1 MKKEVLTAIVGI
13 CLLGMIGVFG
23 GYEHGRLTALTT
35 SIAEII
41 CIICGLASAY
51 FLMRGEES

>member
-23 GYEHGRLTALTT
+23 GYEHDRLSAVTT
-35 SIAEII
+35 SIAEMAFIAI
-41 CIICGLASAY
+41 GLASAWI
-51 FLMRGEES
+51 LMRGEES